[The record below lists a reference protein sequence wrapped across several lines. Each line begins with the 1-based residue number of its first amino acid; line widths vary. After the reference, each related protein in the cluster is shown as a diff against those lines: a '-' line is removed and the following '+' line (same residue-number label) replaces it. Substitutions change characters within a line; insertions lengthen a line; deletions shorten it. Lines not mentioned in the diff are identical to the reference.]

1 MSEIQKTT
9 YFGLPIPDYDE
20 QLSFQYNNLSDNSSR
35 NLDIIDIT
43 IEIFSNSPLLEKV
56 ITHDINHW
64 LDYESPEDY
73 KDDEIL
79 EFCNGVRN
87 GYTFFI
93 GFQSSIKLM
102 RSDYEN
108 IGSFIDSMIKKDE
121 LPLVR
126 DKDLDRIMKVRSGDA
141 LLDEYVSFNYLD
153 DSSGLSYISAE
164 QYTFEALGFETI
176 VLEEIEKIQN
186 KLEHIYG
193 DDFADELCAHVT
205 GFKHGLANS
214 IEMYLQ
220 ITEEHIISS
229 IENMK

>member
-1 MSEIQKTT
+1 MSEMQKKS
-9 YFGLPIPDYDE
+9 YYGLPIPDYDE
-20 QLSFQYNNLSDNSSR
+20 QLSFQYNNISNNSSR
-35 NLDIIDIT
+35 NLDKNDIT

-56 ITHDINHW
+56 ITHDMNHW

-79 EFCNGVRN
+79 EFCNGIRN
-87 GYTFFI
+87 GYIFFI
-93 GFQSSIKLM
+93 GFQSSIKLL
-102 RSDYEN
+102 RSDYED

-126 DKDLDRIMKVRSGDA
+126 DKDLARIIKVRSGDA
-141 LLDEYVSFNYLD
+141 LLDEYVSINYLD

-164 QYTFEALGFETI
+164 QYTFETLGFETI
-176 VLEEIEKIQN
+176 VLEEIGKIQN
-186 KLEHIYG
+186 NLEHIYG
-193 DDFADELCAHVT
+193 DDSTDELCAHIT
-205 GFKHGLANS
+205 GFKHGIANS

-229 IENMK
+229 IEKMK